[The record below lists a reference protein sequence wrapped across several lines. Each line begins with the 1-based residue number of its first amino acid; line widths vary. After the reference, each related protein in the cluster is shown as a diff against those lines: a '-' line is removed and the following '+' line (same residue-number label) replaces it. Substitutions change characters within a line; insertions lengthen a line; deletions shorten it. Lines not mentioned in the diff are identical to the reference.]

1 MTMEIW
7 DNQGNLVVE
16 LIKKQIRE
24 IRLLM
29 GPLMAKEQQLLVL
42 NLQEQGRWSEK
53 VVLKVKMKQKSMM
66 SWDLK
71 SR

>member
-53 VVLKVKMKQKSMM
+53 VALKVKMKQKSMM